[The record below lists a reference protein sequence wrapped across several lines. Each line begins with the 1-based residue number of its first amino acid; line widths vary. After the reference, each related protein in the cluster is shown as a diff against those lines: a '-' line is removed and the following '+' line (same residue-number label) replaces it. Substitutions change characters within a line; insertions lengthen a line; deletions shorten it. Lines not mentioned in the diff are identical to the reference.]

1 MRYLDTYRSSPS
13 GGELDEGW
21 KNIQSSWTATQ
32 ASGIS
37 KTQMVTLMDFNRVAL
52 AACRAMW
59 APFNP
64 ILMSPGLSIQGL
76 LC

>member
-21 KNIQSSWTATQ
+21 KNIQSAWTTIQ
-32 ASGIS
+32 ASGIGEM
-37 KTQMVTLMDFNRVAL
+37 KLVALMNFNRVAL

-59 APFNP
+59 A
-64 ILMSPGLSIQGL
+64 LTKG
-76 LC
+76 